1 MFLTN
6 VTHKYITSK
15 PKYTRMGETKE
26 IFIDVLQ
33 YIENKKFS
41 SPKKIAVDLNLNENK
56 VKPIIDIYL
65 KYKFIDKSNNHQT
78 YHITNV
84 GKDYLNIKS

>member
-1 MFLTN
+1 
-6 VTHKYITSK
+6 
-15 PKYTRMGETKE
+15 MGETKE

-33 YIENKKFS
+33 YIENKKFI
-41 SPKKIAVDLNLNENK
+41 SPKKLALDLNLNENK
-56 VKPIIDIYL
+56 VKPIVDIYL
-65 KYKFIDKSNNHQT
+65 KYKFIDHSNNHQT

>member
-1 MFLTN
+1 
-6 VTHKYITSK
+6 
-15 PKYTRMGETKE
+15 MGETKE

-33 YIENKKFS
+33 YIENKKFI

-56 VKPIIDIYL
+56 VKPIVDIYL
-65 KYKFIDKSNNHQT
+65 KYKFIDNSDNHQT

>member
-1 MFLTN
+1 MFLIN
-6 VTHKYITSK
+6 VTYKYISSK
-15 PKYTRMGETKE
+15 PKYTCMGETKK

-33 YIENKKFS
+33 YIAKKKVIS
-41 SPKKIAVDLNLNENK
+41 QKKIAGDLNLKENK
-56 VKPIIDIYL
+56 VKPIVDIYL
-65 KYKFIDKSNNHQT
+65 KYKFIDYSDNNQT

>member
-6 VTHKYITSK
+6 ITHKYITSK

-26 IFIDVLQ
+26 LFIDVLQ
-33 YIENKKFS
+33 YIENKKS
-41 SPKKIAVDLNLNENK
+41 ISLKKIAVDLNLNENK
-56 VKPIIDIYL
+56 VKPIVDIYL

-84 GKDYLNIKS
+84 GKDYLNVKS

>member
-1 MFLTN
+1 MFLTI

-33 YIENKKFS
+33 YIGKKKFIN
-41 SPKKIAVDLNLNENK
+41 PKKIAIDLNLKENK
-56 VKPIIDIYL
+56 IKPIVDIYL
-65 KYKFIDKSNNHQT
+65 KYKFIDYSDNHQT

>member
-1 MFLTN
+1 
-6 VTHKYITSK
+6 
-15 PKYTRMGETKE
+15 MGETKE

-33 YIENKKFS
+33 YIGKKKFIN
-41 SPKKIAVDLNLNENK
+41 PKKIAIDLNLKENK
-56 VKPIIDIYL
+56 IKPIVDIYL
-65 KYKFIDKSNNHQT
+65 KYKFIDYSDNHQT